1 MNTLITLKKIALQR
15 EDEYLQRSLKLLDGY
30 IDKHVGANLTAYIND
45 GYVTVYDGDV
55 LLLKILTSML
65 NVEED
70 K

>member
-30 IDKHVGANLTAYIND
+30 IEKHIGTTLTAYISD

-65 NVEED
+65 NTEEV